1 MLESIE
7 RARPGVHYPVCLPG
21 RRKCPPEDCGGPW
34 GYQHLLEVMV
44 DPKHEEH
51 AEMVVWVGGGYDP
64 ADFDPAGVVF
74 DDPKRRLEFMLG

>member
-1 MLESIE
+1 MS
-7 RARPGVHYPVCLPG
+7 PG
-21 RRKCPPEDCGGPW
+21 RLRRPLGLPA
-34 GYQHLLEVMV
+34 HLLEVLV

-51 AEMVVWVGGGYDP
+51 AEMLVWVGGGYDP